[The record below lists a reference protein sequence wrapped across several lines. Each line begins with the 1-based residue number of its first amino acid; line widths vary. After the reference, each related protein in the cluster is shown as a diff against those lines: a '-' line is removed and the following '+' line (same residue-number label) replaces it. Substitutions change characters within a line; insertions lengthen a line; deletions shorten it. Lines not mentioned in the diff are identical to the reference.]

1 MPKNTSSSSGVRS
14 SIAKRLR
21 SPIGSMLWRTS
32 VMVDGIGSRA
42 RERGYLSRR
51 LLSGLAVALLR
62 GLAGR
67 AERRGEDRPG
77 DALSSR
83 AGDGDEDPGLGAPAV
98 DDGVAQL
105 EHGVLPIVAQ
115 RVGFGG
121 LEPVGEVVGVVD
133 DVLCAS
139 GHGADLL
146 RGTSLGLAWRER
158 CGALLRRWR
167 WCRQDRKGVV

>member
-1 MPKNTSSSSGVRS
+1 MSSRMPKNTSSSSGVRS
-14 SIAKRLR
+14 SISKRLR

-83 AGDGDEDPGLGAPAV
+83 AGDGAEDRSEEHTSELQSLMRNSYAV
-98 DDGVAQL
+98 FCL
-105 EHGVLPIVAQ
+105 KKKKKP
-115 RVGFGG
+115 
-121 LEPVGEVVGVVD
+121 P
-133 DVLCAS
+133 
-139 GHGADLL
+139 
-146 RGTSLGLAWRER
+146 
-158 CGALLRRWR
+158 
-167 WCRQDRKGVV
+167 K